1 MTTQRTSVSKMV
13 RSLQKCGLTVTGVEV
28 APDGTV
34 KVLTQA
40 ANESADDELERAR
53 ERRRARKAGRTAQG
67 DEAA

>member
-1 MTTQRTSVSKMV
+1 MNTPRTSVSKTV
-13 RSLQKCGLTVTGVEV
+13 RALQKLGLNVTGVEV

-53 ERRRARKAGRTAQG
+53 DRRRARKAGRTAQG